1 MIEGQKP
8 VKVSVAVKDL
18 DESGNVFL
26 SFEPGIVQVPNDWEK
41 LWSLEEREKMNF
53 DDRIEFENAL
63 LDIMHVRFEK
73 NSDELP

>member
-1 MIEGQKP
+1 M
-8 VKVSVAVKDL
+8 
-18 DESGNVFL
+18 
-26 SFEPGIVQVPNDWEK
+26 PNDWEK